1 MPLAFDSLSHGKIA
15 FGFFNIETDLL
26 LLNRYF
32 FFASDFCRYLVEAV
46 PYLQAGD
53 WETVLAI
60 FRIEDD
66 RIGDLMGAIHGVDLR
81 GFIGEVYRH
90 FPFPHGPRRLQTKP
104 EGFPDPF
111 VLEPI
116 LTDYGQAEEIPVR
129 FRRKE
134 NEVAIGEYRFDQE
147 NFQELIFYIEQGG
160 YPRWRD
166 GRQPGYVEA
175 MKQSVEKAGCFP
187 FIGIKER
194 WKEESKL
201 WPVEK

>member
-46 PYLQAGD
+46 PYLRAGD
-53 WETVLAI
+53 WETAWTIV
-60 FRIEDD
+60 RIEDD

-90 FPFPHGPRRLQTKP
+90 FPFP
-104 EGFPDPF
+104 PDPAGF
-111 VLEPI
+111 KQNTRGFQTRSVLEPI
-116 LTDYGQAEEIPVR
+116 LTDYGRAEEIPVR

-134 NEVAIGEYRFDQE
+134 NEVAIGEYGFDQE

-187 FIGIKER
+187 FIGIK
-194 WKEESKL
+194 KE
-201 WPVEK
+201 